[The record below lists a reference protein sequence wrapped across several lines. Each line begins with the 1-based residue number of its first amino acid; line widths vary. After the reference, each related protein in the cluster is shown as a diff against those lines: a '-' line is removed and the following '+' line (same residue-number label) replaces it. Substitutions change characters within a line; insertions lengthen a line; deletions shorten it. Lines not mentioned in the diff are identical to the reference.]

1 MDRQVDYIELVER
14 ARSGDKQSL
23 NQLAGMAKDRLRT
36 YVYRLTQ
43 NEDLTQEIV
52 QESLFEMCRVL
63 GKLKQTD
70 RFWSWLYG
78 IATNKLH
85 RHFRTE
91 KAQRN
96 AAAAEER
103 RRGPMKERQGGLEN
117 LVGQELKQIIS
128 KAMQKLRTRHK
139 AVLVMRCYDGMSYAE
154 IADSMG
160 CTEFSTRML
169 FVRAKRAL
177 QKELSRN
184 GFGKGSLLAALV
196 VFGKMTAPSEAAAAQ
211 LTVPIA
217 ATKVGVLASVVGAAT
232 TKTAI
237 ISMTAA
243 GAIAVGTVATTSQ
256 LGRETGNLAVKA
268 GGNTRMVST
277 LGAPAEAAGRYRY
290 SFPQGPGGPL
300 MLRAELKGDDG
311 LTSRVVLQNDQANYS
326 YENGTV
332 SINNFRVWSSDL
344 SVMRLHTDSE
354 ALSRF
359 LSRVEGKPSD
369 MQRVSR
375 KGQRLLVMVD
385 RNEPGD
391 EEGPVERPLVV
402 RHANVLDEGYFQS
415 DWPTSA
421 RKVDNRDA
429 MHKRQWTYFR
439 VRGQVSGQDVR
450 GVGRIPFV
458 YAAMRE
464 HGPWLKLQIGDAFTL
479 ADVGSGA
486 FLLRADGSSMGRYAR
501 GNFFQG
507 LSQPWM
513 GLHAMDT
520 VRRDAAARRASFE
533 TQVMDSGRDVQIT
546 VTRDGIELVYT
557 IDLEADLVRKIEF
570 SKAGRSLGQLDF
582 EYLQDLD
589 GDLSEFRAP
598 RKIDTRVTPRDSQGM
613 LWLIQLA
620 DGAFK
625 G

>member
-14 ARSGDKQSL
+14 ARRGDKQSL
-23 NQLAGMAKDRLRT
+23 NQLAGMAKDRLRV

-52 QESLFEMCRVL
+52 QESLLEMCRVL

-85 RHFRTE
+85 RHFRKE
-91 KAQRN
+91 KALRN

-211 LTVPIA
+211 LTVPLA
-217 ATKVGVLASVVGAAT
+217 ATKVGLLASVVGVAT

-237 ISMTAA
+237 VSMTAV

-256 LGRETGNLAVKA
+256 IGGHTGNLAVKP
-268 GGNTRMVST
+268 GGSTQIVST
-277 LGAPAEAAGRYRY
+277 LGTPATAAGRYRY
-290 SFPQGPGGPL
+290 AYPQGPDGPL
-300 MLRAELKGDDG
+300 IFRADIREDAG
-311 LTSRVVLQNDQANYS
+311 TTTRQVLQNHEANYS
-326 YENGTV
+326 YQDNVV
-332 SINNFRVWSSDL
+332 SINNHRVWASDL
-344 SVMRLHTDSE
+344 SVMRLPTDSR
-354 ALSRF
+354 ALSSF
-359 LSRVEGKPSD
+359 LSRIEGKASD
-369 MQRVSR
+369 MQRVTA
-375 KGQRLLVMVD
+375 KGKELQVMVD
-385 RNEPGD
+385 RNEPDGD
-391 EEGPVERPLVV
+391 EVAVERPSVV
-402 RHANVLDEGYFQS
+402 RHSNVLEEGYFQS
-415 DWPTSA
+415 DFPADA
-421 RKVDNRDA
+421 RIEDNLDA
-429 MHKRQWTYFR
+429 MHRRGWTYFR
-439 VRGQVSGQDVR
+439 VRGQVSGQNVN
-450 GVGRIPFV
+450 GVGRLPFV
-458 YAAMRE
+458 YGASGE
-464 HGPWLKLQIGDAFTL
+464 HIPWLKLKIADAVTL
-479 ADVGSGA
+479 ADVKGGA
-486 FLLRADGSSMGRYAR
+486 FRLKADGASVARYTR
-501 GNFFQG
+501 GSFFKG
-507 LSQPWM
+507 LSRPWM

-520 VRRDAAARRASFE
+520 VRRDAAEQRVSFE
-533 TQVMDSGRDVQIT
+533 TQVMDNGRDVQIT
-546 VTRDGIELVYT
+546 VVHDQTKLLYT
-557 IDLEADLVRKIEF
+557 IDLEADLVRQIEF
-570 SKAGRSLGQLDF
+570 FKANRAIGQLEF

-589 GDLSEFRAP
+589 GNLGEFKAP
-598 RKIDTRVTPRDSQGM
+598 TGIDTRVSRRDSEGI
-613 LWLIQLA
+613 LWLFQLA
-620 DGAFK
+620 DGMFAR
-625 G
+625 

>member
-1 MDRQVDYIELVER
+1 MDRQVDYIELVEK
-14 ARSGDKQSL
+14 ARRGDKQSL
-23 NQLAGMAKDRLRT
+23 NELAGLAKNRLRV

-43 NEDLTQEIV
+43 NEDLTQDIV

-63 GKLKQTD
+63 DKLKQTD

-91 KAQRN
+91 KAMRN

-196 VFGKMTAPSEAAAAQ
+196 VFGKMTAPSKAAAAQ
-211 LTVPIA
+211 LTVPLA
-217 ATKVGVLASVVGAAT
+217 ATKVGVLASVVGVAT

-237 ISMTAA
+237 ISLTAA

-256 LGRETGNLAVKA
+256 IGGATGNLAVKP
-268 GGNTRMVST
+268 GGNTQIVST
-277 LGAPAEAAGRYRY
+277 LGAPTTGAGRYRY
-290 SFPQGPGGPL
+290 SFPQGPEGPL
-300 MLRAELKGDDG
+300 MLRAELRGDNG
-311 LTSRVVLQNDQANYS
+311 LTSRLVLQNDQANYS
-326 YENGTV
+326 YENDTV
-332 SINNFRVWSSDL
+332 SVNNHHVWSSDL
-344 SVMRLHTDSE
+344 SVMRLPTDSQ

-359 LSRVEGKPSD
+359 LSRVEGKASD
-369 MQRVSR
+369 MQRVST
-375 KGQRLLVMVD
+375 KGDRLLVMVD
-385 RNEPGD
+385 RNEPDD
-391 EEGPVERPLVV
+391 EEAVVERPSVV

-415 DWPTSA
+415 DWPVSA
-421 RKVDNRDA
+421 RTVDHRDA

-439 VRGQVSGQDVR
+439 VRGQVSGQNVK
-450 GVGRIPFV
+450 GVGQLPFV
-458 YAAMRE
+458 YAASRAHGSWMR
-464 HGPWLKLQIGDAFTL
+464 LQIADTVTL
-479 ADVGSGA
+479 ADVGAGA
-486 FLLRADGSSMGRYAR
+486 FLLRADGSSVARYTR
-501 GNFFQG
+501 GSFFKG

-520 VRRDAAARRASFE
+520 VRRDAAAQRASFE
-533 TQVMDSGRDVQIT
+533 TQVMDNGRDVQIT
-546 VTRDGIELVYT
+546 IVHDRTKLLYT
-557 IDLEADLVRKIEF
+557 IDLEADLVRRIEF
-570 SKAGRSLGQLDF
+570 LKAGRSVGQLEF
-582 EYLQDLD
+582 EYLQNLD
-589 GDLSEFRAP
+589 GDLREFRAP
-598 RKIDTRVTPRDSQGM
+598 TGIDARVTRRENQGM
-613 LWLIQLA
+613 LWLVQLA
-620 DGAFK
+620 DGAFTP
-625 G
+625 